1 MLRLLL
7 KYSISIIHKMHTYI
21 LDIKTSTGNV
31 TGKEAEDRAM
41 QSGGS
46 STFTGSN
53 IVSSDQQTSS
63 NVALRDHL
71 RLASRDVK
79 RSIQN
84 RWSGN
89 GIGTVAGESPPST
102 SFSADEH
109 QGLLSGAAEPPF
121 DSPLLQ
127 PRTHKQQPSMISV
140 ATSTDNPNINNVSEE
155 YVMNPTPSSSY
166 FNPNQNTPNF
176 DHSMTASYST
186 STTINKDGAP
196 PPYTTAYST
205 NSSQR
210 PLPQQPNSSTSG
222 APHMYAST
230 YGNSPAQPHNMDTP
244 STSQLQRTINR
255 TLLGGNE
262 STMLSE
268 QQQPPPGFF
277 LSTGRETTIC

>member
-1 MLRLLL
+1 M
-7 KYSISIIHKMHTYI
+7 K
-21 LDIKTSTGNV
+21 
-31 TGKEAEDRAM
+31 
-41 QSGGS
+41 SGGS
-46 STFTGSN
+46 GTFTGSN
-53 IVSSDQQTSS
+53 IVSTDPQTSS

-71 RLASRDVK
+71 RIASRDVK

-109 QGLLSGAAEPPF
+109 QGLISGAAEPPF
-121 DSPLLQ
+121 DSPMLQ

-140 ATSTDNPNINNVSEE
+140 ATSTDNPNINNVLDE
-155 YVMNPTPSSSY
+155 YSMNPTSSSSY
-166 FNPNQNTPNF
+166 YNPNQDTQNYDN
-176 DHSMTASYST
+176 SMISNYST
-186 STTINKDGAP
+186 STAAKNDVDP
-196 PPYTTAYST
+196 PPYTTSYST
-205 NSSQR
+205 NSSQK
-210 PLPQQPNSSTSG
+210 PLAQQPNISTSG
-222 APHMYAST
+222 ATHMYAST

-268 QQQPPPGFF
+268 QQPPPGFF